1 MYSTIGRIY
10 TGTYS
15 CVFCR
20 FRSLGLLYHGHCGHG
35 RFFNSHEKRCVT
47 AAPEICKLD
56 TTLDRVI
63 DQSNSSLPATS
74 SEAQKLEKLE
84 LLQQKGPRVVCYV
97 ASWAL
102 YRKGDGRFV
111 PENLDSRLCTDVVY
125 AFAGLSP
132 KTMMIQTFDPWA
144 DIDNS
149 E

>member
-1 MYSTIGRIY
+1 
-10 TGTYS
+10 
-15 CVFCR
+15 
-20 FRSLGLLYHGHCGHG
+20 
-35 RFFNSHEKRCVT
+35 VT

-56 TTLDRVI
+56 VLDRDV
-63 DQSNSSLPATS
+63 DQNNSSQ
-74 SEAQKLEKLE
+74 AQKLEKLE

-102 YRKGDGRFV
+102 YRKEDGKFV
-111 PENLDSRLCTDVVY
+111 PENLDSHLCTDIVY

-132 KTMMIQTFDPWA
+132 ETLMIHTFDPWA